1 MKPPSPARQIAE
13 GMLPGVLVFLL
24 LTFDPPPP
32 GTAHW
37 IMRAY
42 APLMLW
48 ALMRKIRQDG
58 HVLAI
63 YRRAGHWPVKP
74 RLREVLTQ
82 TGLIALLV
90 LFVIAPT
97 P

>member
-1 MKPPSPARQIAE
+1 
-13 GMLPGVLVFLL
+13 MLPGVLVFLL
-24 LTFDPPPP
+24 LVLDPPPA

-58 HVLAI
+58 HLLAI
-63 YRRAGHWPVKP
+63 YRRTGHWPVKP
-74 RLREVLTQ
+74 RVREIATQ
-82 TGLIALLV
+82 AALIGLLA